1 MYSSMKNLRQMAL
14 SLSCFPIEKVNLLVV
29 APLLGRLL
37 GVAVRLQVLKQ
48 LLAAA
53 GRHFTF
59 ALAQELISRTNYKIN
74 E

>member
-1 MYSSMKNLRQMAL
+1 MKNLRQMVM

-48 LLAAA
+48 LLAACRIA
-53 GRHFTF
+53 FTV
-59 ALAQELISRTNYKIN
+59 AQELISRTNYNIN